1 MTPAVGVCDPY
12 GEVFGYPGLY
22 IADGAAMPGPVGPN
36 PSLTIAALADR
47 MCTRLLD
54 KPPATAVGSGP
65 GRAPGRRLT
74 RSPAP
79 PARRPDRTWLSFSE
93 EMSGTCFPGASN
105 GGPPAVA
112 RLLQEPLAFRLT
124 ITADDLERFLDEP
137 EHSARAEGWIDA
149 ESIGGRRQIQRGW
162 FNLFAPTGVPDRR
175 LMWYRLQFDSALGQP
190 RTLIGWKN
198 VWHGALTRIWPD
210 TSTLYFRLLAGHVR
224 RRRTTRPGSSRPAP
238 CTCTSPTS
246 CASSP
251 PSGWKVRTAPPG
263 CSGSAGSSP
272 ASSGTSTGRTAATS
286 DPAAGPAVRAPAR

>member
-1 MTPAVGVCDPY
+1 MRA
-12 GEVFGYPGLY
+12 
-22 IADGAAMPGPVGPN
+22 GPV
-36 PSLTIAALADR
+36 AD
-47 MCTRLLD
+47 
-54 KPPATAVGSGP
+54 PEP
-65 GRAPGRRLT
+65 G
-74 RSPAP
+74 P
-79 PARRPDRTWLSFSE
+79 PARSPDRTWLSFSE

-105 GGPPAVA
+105 GGSAAVA

-210 TSTLYFRLLAGHVR
+210 TSTLYFRLLAGHVAAQEDDQAQILAQ
-224 RRRTTRPGSSRPAP
+224 PAP

-251 PSGWKVRTAPPG
+251 PSGQKARTAPPG

-272 ASSGTSTGRTAATS
+272 ASSGTCTGRTAATS
-286 DPAAGPAVRAPAR
+286 DPDSTRAAGLPG